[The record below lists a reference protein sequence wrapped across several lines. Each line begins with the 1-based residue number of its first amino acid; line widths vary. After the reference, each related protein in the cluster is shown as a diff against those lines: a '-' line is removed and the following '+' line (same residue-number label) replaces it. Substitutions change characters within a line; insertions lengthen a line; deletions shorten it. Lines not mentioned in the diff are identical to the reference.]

1 MATREEHLSRCKEG
15 AIALLDAGD
24 PIAAIASMISD
35 LRKSNEPL
43 YDRATL
49 RLLIVEGLYSRKT
62 PDEVRNWINGFY

>member
-24 PIAAIASMISD
+24 PMAAIASMISD

-43 YDRATL
+43 YDQETL
-49 RLLIVEGLYSRKT
+49 RLLIVKGLYYRNT
-62 PDEVRNWINGFY
+62 PDKVRDWINGFY